1 MSFVFI
7 TPCFFTDCGQA
18 YEVPIQYVTLPFF
31 HSPDVYRLVL
41 HVTLIDMRAHVVSCQ
56 TLCVTVPNGMNAK
69 ASLSGVY
76 VHFPCAEFVVQDLF
90 KSVIIVDILP
100 LSEQRPHGFHEV
112 VRYYLLSSVSM
123 VFQRPNKS

>member
-1 MSFVFI
+1 M
-7 TPCFFTDCGQA
+7 D
-18 YEVPIQYVTLPFF
+18 
-31 HSPDVYRLVL
+31 
-41 HVTLIDMRAHVVSCQ
+41 
-56 TLCVTVPNGMNAK
+56 AK

-112 VRYYLLSSVSM
+112 VQYYLHEQCFKGFSTS
-123 VFQRPNKS
+123 K